1 MERPAAGLK
10 GMGMSGVL
18 KKKFPEERRLITVM
32 FADVIGFTELA
43 DQLDFEEVSDLI
55 RGLWLKLDRVIEDY
69 GGYIDKHIGDAFM
82 VVWGAPRAREDDAE
96 RAVSA
101 GLAVLDALEEYK
113 ESSHHPAVESLQLR
127 VGIHS
132 GLALA
137 GYVGLKGE
145 YTVLGR
151 TVNLAKRLEEH
162 ADPSTVL
169 ISDATYQFIRGA
181 YQVERLEALDLE
193 GFEHSIQVFQVLEYL
208 QQPSKLRYRSAGGLE
223 TRLVGRDRELE
234 QLWDFFQAGLE
245 QEEPTMVLF
254 SGEAG
259 LGKSRLM
266 MEFSQQLEG
275 EKLPVQIMSSRA
287 LEQTESVAF
296 YLWKELWTNRFDIN
310 DDDPEELAQKK
321 ILDGVLT
328 LWGKALGE
336 IPAVEA
342 AHFVGD
348 VIGMDWGDSPYLEKY
363 ADQVEKLHQR
373 TFRLHGE
380 LFHRASRR
388 GPLVLLLD
396 DLHWADRGSIDLL
409 YSLVSPEIMPAPVFI
424 LGAAR
429 PQIFKKYPFISDRAR
444 IIELEPLPVSG
455 DLVREAYPALQ
466 DAPDQLL
473 EDLAVRAEGNP
484 YYLEELV
491 KSLIQAG
498 YDGKSQLA
506 DRVQLPPTLQMLL
519 QARLDSLSA
528 EAKATALFAAAVGR
542 VFWKG
547 AVLALFRDAS
557 GVTEVFDVSSQN
569 LVGRVQLS
577 LDELMRKELAFPRVG
592 STFSGEREYIFKQ
605 SLLRDVAYSLL
616 PKKHRTDCHR
626 TIADWLAERAGPER
640 TVTVAKH
647 YELAEE
653 LEQAR
658 NYYLRAAEYAESV
671 GDLEKRD
678 EFHERARDL
687 LIGFS

>member
-1 MERPAAGLK
+1 
-10 GMGMSGVL
+10 MSGVL
-18 KKKFPEERRLITVM
+18 KKKFPEERRLVTVM
-32 FADVIGFTELA
+32 FADVLGFTALA

-55 RGLWLKLDRVIEDY
+55 RSLWLKLDRVIDDY
-69 GGYIDKHIGDAFM
+69 DGYIDKHIGDAFM

-101 GLAVLDALEEYK
+101 GLAVLEALDEYQ
-113 ESSHHPAVESLQLR
+113 EASNHPATKNLQLR

-132 GLALA
+132 GLGLA

-145 YTVLGR
+145 YTVLGG

-162 ADPSTVL
+162 AEPGTVM
-169 ISDATYQFIRGA
+169 ISEATYQFIRGA
-181 YQVERLEALDLE
+181 YQVERLDELNLE
-193 GFEHSIQVFQVLEYL
+193 NFENPIQVFQVLEYL

-223 TRLVGRDRELE
+223 TRLVGRDEELKKLE
-234 QLWDFFQAGLE
+234 AVYRNGLDK
-245 QEEPTMVLF
+245 EEPTMVLF

-259 LGKSRLM
+259 LGKSRLLL
-266 MEFSQQLEG
+266 EFSQLLEG
-275 EKLPVQIMSSRA
+275 DHAPIQMMSSRA
-287 LEQTESVAF
+287 LEQTDQVAF
-296 YLWKELWTNRFDIN
+296 YLWKELWSNRFDIN
-310 DDDPEELAQKK
+310 DDDPEELARKK

-328 LWGKALGE
+328 LWGKTLGE

-342 AHFVGD
+342 AHFIGD
-348 VIGMDWGDSPYLEKY
+348 LIGITWEDSPYLGKY
-363 ADQVEKLHQR
+363 AGEVEKRHQR
-373 TFRLHGE
+373 TFQIHGE
-380 LFHRASRR
+380 LFFRTSHH

-396 DLHWADRGSIDLL
+396 DLHWADRGSMELL
-409 YSLVSPEIMPAPVFI
+409 YSLCSRELIPAPVFI

-429 PQIFKKYPFISDRAR
+429 PQIHQKYPFISDFAEV
-444 IIELEPLPVSG
+444 IELDPLPISG
-455 DLVREAYPALQ
+455 ELVREAYPALG
-466 DAPDQLL
+466 DAPGRML
-473 EDLAVRAEGNP
+473 EDLADRAEGNP
-484 YYLEELV
+484 YFLEELV
-491 KSLIQAG
+491 KSLIQGG
-498 YDGKSQLA
+498 YDGKSKLTDQ
-506 DRVQLPPTLQMLL
+506 VQLPPTLQMLL

-547 AVLALFRDAS
+547 AVLALFRNSS
-557 GVTEVFDVSSQN
+557 GVTEVFDVSSEN

-616 PKKHRTDCHR
+616 PKKYRANCHR
-626 TIADWLAERAGPER
+626 AIADWLAERAGPER

-653 LEQAR
+653 LERAR
-658 NYYLRAAEYAESV
+658 DYYQQAAEYAESV
-671 GDLEKRD
+671 GDQEKRV
-678 EFHERARDL
+678 EFEERSRDL
-687 LIGFS
+687 LIGFN